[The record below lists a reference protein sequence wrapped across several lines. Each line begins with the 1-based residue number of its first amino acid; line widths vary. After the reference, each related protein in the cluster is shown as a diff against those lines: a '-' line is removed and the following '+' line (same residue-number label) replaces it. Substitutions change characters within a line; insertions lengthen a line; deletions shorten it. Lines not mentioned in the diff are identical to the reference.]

1 MTVCSRTITIYAVK
15 CQICDVIGP
24 SEATRDTA
32 RIAAHRI
39 GWRAPFKGSVARG
52 YKRIDICPTCLPSYA
67 ATLTEEDREL
77 L

>member
-1 MTVCSRTITIYAVK
+1 MTLCSRTVTVYAVK

-24 SEATRDTA
+24 EEPTRKTA

-39 GWRAPFKGSVARG
+39 GWRAPFAGSTAHG
-52 YKRIDICPTCLPSYA
+52 FKRIDICPLCVPAYA
-67 ATLTEEDREL
+67 ATLTEEGRDL